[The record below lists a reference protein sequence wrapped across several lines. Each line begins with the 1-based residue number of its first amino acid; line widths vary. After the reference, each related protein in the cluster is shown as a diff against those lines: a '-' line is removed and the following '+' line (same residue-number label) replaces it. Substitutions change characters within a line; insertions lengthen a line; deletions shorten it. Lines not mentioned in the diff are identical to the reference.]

1 MTRFLLAVVLA
12 LPLRAQTPDD
22 IEIIYPHPAHTLR
35 LVGAPIYLIGTI
47 PYENAELTVNDA
59 EALIDSDGA
68 FIAYAEPRFR
78 DGKVAFDFEIARAGE
93 TAVVPI
99 LYEFIPAPATL
110 PDAPLRFDDARKTTP
125 LYDQT
130 VRVGETVRVEVK
142 ATPGARATFTVE
154 GVEGEFPMVETTER
168 INYLYGDAVFGAGF
182 TGMDEEIGGVY
193 QGAARILEPLD
204 SARVSVRLEKN
215 GERIDTTLEATIS
228 TLDSRVPRIVRT
240 KELPNWTTARTK
252 PGLGYL
258 MFIPGGVPLEV
269 TGRTGEYLASEVAA
283 GKTIHVPASFV
294 VEEPLGTPPPEAS
307 IDVARISDAG
317 EKAIVEFGFDERVP
331 YSIEQLESPQRLVFR
346 FFNVWTNIDWI
357 RHERDYDEDRAPF
370 VREATWSQ
378 PRDGEF
384 VFTLLLDQKTHW
396 GYKTEYDGSTL
407 RATINKPAKRRSSF
421 LGLGSQLEG
430 RHIAVDPGHNPESG
444 AVGPRG
450 TLEKDVDYVLAERL
464 REAFEERG
472 AIVELTRERDEEL
485 PLRERKARVN
495 EIDPEI
501 VISVHNNAV
510 PQGVDATTYNG
521 SSTYYYYRQAKPLA
535 ELIHRRFN
543 ERLGLRDHGFYYGN
557 LYMCR
562 IPESISLL
570 VEPAFMSIPE
580 QERLLTT
587 DEFQEK
593 IVEAI
598 VESFEEFY
606 DQYAE

>member
-1 MTRFLLAVVLA
+1 MTRLLFVFFA
-12 LPLRAQTPDD
+12 LPLFAQTTDD

-35 LVGAPIYLIGTI
+35 LVGAPLYLIGTI
-47 PYENAELTVNDA
+47 PYENADLTVNGA
-59 EALIDSDGA
+59 EALIDPDGA
-68 FIAYAEPRFR
+68 FIAFAQPRFR
-78 DGKVAFDFEIARAGE
+78 EGNVAFDFEITQGGE
-93 TAVVPI
+93 TTTVPI
-99 LYEFIPAPATL
+99 LYKYIPAPATL
-110 PDAPLRFDDARKTTP
+110 PDAPLRFDGAWRATP
-125 LYDQT
+125 LHDRE
-130 VRVGETVRVEVK
+130 VRVGETISVEVK
-142 ATPGARATFTVE
+142 ATPGARATFAVE
-154 GVEGEFPMVETTER
+154 GIEGEFPMIETTER
-168 INYLYGDAVFGAGF
+168 IDYLYGDAVFGAGF
-182 TGMDEEIGGVY
+182 TGMDREIGGVY
-193 QGAARILEPLD
+193 QGVARILEPLD
-204 SARVSVRLEKN
+204 SARVSIRMEKN
-215 GERIDTTLEATIS
+215 GERIDTTLPPKIK
-228 TLDSRVPRIVRT
+228 TLDSRVPRVVRT
-240 KELPNWTTARTK
+240 KDAPNWTTARTK

-283 GKTIHVPASFV
+283 GKTIHFPASFV

-407 RATINKPAKRRSSF
+407 RATINKPAARRSTF

-430 RHIAVDPGHNPESG
+430 RRIAIDPGHNPESG
-444 AVGPRG
+444 AVGPRR

-472 AIVELTRERDEEL
+472 AIVEFTRERDEAL
-485 PLRERKARVN
+485 PLRKRKARVN

-521 SSTYYYYRQAKPLA
+521 SSVYYYYRQAKPLA

-543 ERLGLRDHGFYYGN
+543 ERLGLRDHGFYCGN
-557 LYMCR
+557 LYLCR

-580 QERLLTT
+580 QERLLKT
-587 DEFQEK
+587 DEFQAK
-593 IVEAI
+593 IVESI
-598 VESFEEFY
+598 VEAFEEFY
-606 DQYAE
+606 DRYAE